1 MRIEEVPQDL
11 KYCKDAVVRD
21 QNYAV
26 DNDGRYH
33 MVKSDGWTAKNDAL
47 DLALEED
54 VDKEERSRMTL
65 QTADIFEGTELDI
78 SHQPAAHCENGAIS
92 TLLRYYGIEL
102 SEPMIFGLASGLF
115 FTHLTFVKMGGMPVT
130 SFRTF
135 PGVLFKR
142 ITKLFGIKSRTQR
155 FFSHKAAMKK
165 LDELILHKQTPVG
178 CVVGMY
184 ELPYMPKEYRFR
196 FNGHNICITG
206 KDESRKLYR
215 VLDSNATQK
224 VTISAEDLAKVRFPA
239 GGVYPLM
246 GQMYWIESLPKH
258 LPDLKPLILKSIHKT
273 CWYMVSQPKFIK
285 YVGTNG
291 ILYLSQRIR
300 NWDTVMGKRRALLNL
315 AQVVRML
322 EEIGT
327 GGAGFRFMYGA
338 FLQEA
343 ADITGISELN
353 DYCLR
358 ITDIGDLWRDFA
370 YKASRIIKGRSI
382 KSHPSSLEDGR
393 IATELGETRERSSK
407 SQYTYNDLG
416 DLLQDISEKE
426 RILFLELDKT
436 VRSYM

>member
-1 MRIEEVPQDL
+1 MKVEEVPQDL
-11 KYCKDAVVRD
+11 KYFKGSVVRD
-21 QNYAV
+21 VDYAV
-26 DNDGRYH
+26 DSNGKYQ
-33 MVKSDGWTAKNDAL
+33 MVKSDGWAPKNDAL

-54 VDKEERSRMTL
+54 KDREERSRMEIQV
-65 QTADIFEGTELDI
+65 QTDFNGFELDI

-92 TLLRYYGIEL
+92 TLLRYYGINL

-135 PGVLFKR
+135 PGVLFMR
-142 ITKLFGIKSRTQR
+142 ITKLLGIKSKTQR
-155 FFSHKAAMKK
+155 FFSREAAMRK
-165 LDELILHKQTPVG
+165 LDEMILREQKPVG

-184 ELPYMPKEYRFR
+184 ELPYMPPEYRFR
-196 FNGHNICITG
+196 FNGHNICVTG
-206 KDESRKLYR
+206 KDEARDLYC

-224 VTISAEDLAKVRFPA
+224 VTICGKDLANVRFPA

-246 GQMYWIESLPKH
+246 GQMYWIKSVPEQ

-273 CWYMVSQPKFIK
+273 CWYMTSQPKFIR

-291 ILYLSQRIR
+291 IIYLSERIR
-300 NWDTVMGKRRALLNL
+300 NWEKTMGKRKALLNL

-343 ADITGISELN
+343 ADVTGISKLN
-353 DYCLR
+353 DYCHQ
-358 ITDIGDLWRDFA
+358 ITEIGDLWRDFA
-370 YKASRIIKGRSI
+370 YKASRIIKR
-382 KSHPSSLEDGR
+382 
-393 IATELGETRERSSK
+393 REK
-407 SQYTYNDLG
+407 DQYTYNDLG
-416 DLLQDISEKE
+416 DLLQVIGEKE
-426 RILFLELDKT
+426 RHLFHELDKT
-436 VRSYM
+436 VKHYM

>member
-1 MRIEEVPQDL
+1 MKIEEVPQDL

-26 DNDGRYH
+26 DSDGRYH
-33 MVKSDGWTAKNDAL
+33 MVKSDGWTPKNDAL

-54 VDKEERSRMTL
+54 VDKEERSRMKM
-65 QTADIFEGTELDI
+65 QTSDAFQGFELNI

-92 TLLRYYGIEL
+92 TMLRSYGIEM

-115 FTHLTFVKMGGMPVT
+115 FTHLSFIKMGGMPVT

-135 PGVLFKR
+135 PGVLFMR
-142 ITKLFGIKSRTQR
+142 ITKLLGIKSKTRR
-155 FFSHKAAMKK
+155 FFSREAAMRK
-165 LDELILHKQTPVG
+165 LDEILLKQHKPVG

-184 ELPYMPKEYRFR
+184 ELPYMPPEYRFR
-196 FNGHNICITG
+196 FNGHNICVTG
-206 KDESRKLYR
+206 KDEKHDLYC

-224 VTISAEDLAKVRFPA
+224 VTISSKDLAQVRFPA

-246 GQMYWIESLPKH
+246 GQMYWIKSVPEQ

-273 CWYMVSQPKFIK
+273 CWYMTSQPKFIK
-285 YVGTNG
+285 YVGVNG
-291 ILYLSQRIR
+291 ILYLSERIR
-300 NWDTVMGKRRALLNL
+300 HWEEMMGKRKALLNL

-343 ADITGISELN
+343 ADKTGIRELN
-353 DYCLR
+353 DYCRR
-358 ITDIGDLWRDFA
+358 ITEIGDLWRDFA
-370 YKASRIIKGRSI
+370 YKASRIIK
-382 KSHPSSLEDGR
+382 K
-393 IATELGETRERSSK
+393 REK
-407 SQYTYNDLG
+407 DQYTYNDLG
-416 DLLQDISEKE
+416 DLLQIIGEKE
-426 RILFLELDKT
+426 RILFIELDKT
-436 VRSYM
+436 VKGYM